1 MQQNKRAI
9 SVFILQFAICNLQ
22 FAIASADESAPP
34 ADLAAREEAALRA
47 AGDKVAPSVVQ
58 IRTIGGF
65 DTAEGTLLA
74 DGPTTGLV
82 ISPDGYIVSSAFNFV
97 QQPTSILVTFATGK
111 QSPAELVATDHSRLL
126 VLLKAPATDLPV
138 PPLAPASE
146 TRPGQWAIALG
157 RTFRADR
164 PNVSVGIVSAVNRMF
179 GKAIQTDAD
188 ISTANYGGPLVDIH
202 GRVLGLLVPMA
213 PQGSSQGPGEVAGV
227 ELYDS
232 GIGFAVP
239 LAPLAEHIESMKKGD
254 DQRPGLLGIGMGSKN
269 AHTSPAVLSVIRP
282 DGPAGRAGFRKG
294 DRIVELNGKTI
305 GTQTDLRF
313 ALGPLYG
320 GETVK
325 VVATRGKNKERIE
338 HSVTLVGELPAFRHA
353 FLGILPMR
361 PAVDGRTQ
369 DQAANEEGE
378 PATKD
383 ADKENSR
390 ADAKSQTGVAVRAV
404 FPASPAAEAG
414 VTPGD
419 RIVRIDDTDITTIS
433 SAIAALNNVATGSDV
448 TLRLIRAGEPVE
460 LTVAAGRLP
469 TNILDNLPSAYE
481 PAKVLRPGEPA
492 AAGKSQDLKLAEF
505 PHECRVYVP
514 ASHDAD
520 RAQAVLLWMRGSS
533 DTKADDIIQRWQSIC
548 DLDGIILA
556 VPTAAEN
563 ARWERTDLVY
573 LRRLL
578 ERVVSQ
584 FKIDPQRVVVFGQES
599 GGAMAWL
606 AGLASRDIVRGL
618 ATSASPLP
626 RQIRLPQNEP
636 TLRLAIFAAIPTN
649 KEAGAPIAQ
658 GLEKAV
664 DAGYNVT
671 TTSTMDATGSLSDSQ
686 REELARWI
694 DSLDRF

>member
-1 MQQNKRAI
+1 MA
-9 SVFILQFAICNLQ
+9 A
-22 FAIASADESAPP
+22 AAETASPP
-34 ADLAAREEAALRA
+34 DLAAREEAALRA
-47 AGDKVAPSVVQ
+47 AADKVAPSVVQ
-58 IRTIGGF
+58 IRTIGGL
-65 DTAEGTLLA
+65 DSAEGTLLA

-97 QQPTSILVTFATGK
+97 QQPTSILVTFANGK
-111 QSPAELVATDHSRLL
+111 QSPAELVATDHSRML

-138 PPLAPASE
+138 PALAPPSE

-164 PNVSVGIVSAVNRMF
+164 PNVSVGIISAVNRMF
-179 GKAIQTDAD
+179 GKAIQSDAD
-188 ISTANYGGPLVDIH
+188 VSTANYGGPLVDIQ

-213 PQGSSQGPGEVAGV
+213 PLGSSQGPNEVAGV

-239 LAPLAEHIESMKKGD
+239 LAPLAERIELMKKGD
-254 DQRPGLLGIGMGSKN
+254 DQRPGLLGIGMASKN
-269 AHTSPAVLSVIRP
+269 AHTTPAVLSVIRP
-282 DGPAGRAGFRKG
+282 DGPAGRAGFKKG

-305 GTQTDLRF
+305 KAQTDLRF

-325 VVATRGKNKERIE
+325 VVATRGTDKERIE
-338 HSVTLVGELPAFRHA
+338 RSVTLVGELPAFRHA

-361 PAVDGRTQ
+361 PAADGRAQ
-369 DQAANEEGE
+369 NQSADEQGE
-378 PATKD
+378 SGKD
-383 ADKENSR
+383 DPDTETGNADRVSE
-390 ADAKSQTGVAVRAV
+390 TGIAVRTV
-404 FPASPAAEAG
+404 FPTSPAAEAG

-433 SAIAALNNVATGSDV
+433 SAIAALNNVAMDSDV
-448 TLRLIRAGEPVE
+448 KLSLMRAGAPVE
-460 LTVAAGRLP
+460 LTITAGRLP
-469 TNILDNLPSAYE
+469 TNILDSLPPACE
-481 PAKVLRPGEPA
+481 PAKDSPPGEPA
-492 AAGKSQDLKLAEF
+492 AGETRDLKLAEF

-514 ASHDAD
+514 ASHESG
-520 RAQAVLLWMRGSS
+520 RAQAALLWLRASGDS
-533 DTKADDIIQRWQSIC
+533 KADDIIQRWQSIC
-548 DLDGIILA
+548 DRDGVILA

-563 ARWERTDLVY
+563 ARWERADLVY
-573 LRRLL
+573 LRRLM

-584 FKIDPQRVVVFGQES
+584 HKIDPHRVVVFGEEN

-606 AGLASRDIVRGL
+606 TGLASRDIVRGL
-618 ATSASPLP
+618 ATSAAPLP

-649 KEAGAPIAQ
+649 KEASTPIAQ

-671 TTSTMDATGSLSDSQ
+671 TISMTDTTEALSDRQ